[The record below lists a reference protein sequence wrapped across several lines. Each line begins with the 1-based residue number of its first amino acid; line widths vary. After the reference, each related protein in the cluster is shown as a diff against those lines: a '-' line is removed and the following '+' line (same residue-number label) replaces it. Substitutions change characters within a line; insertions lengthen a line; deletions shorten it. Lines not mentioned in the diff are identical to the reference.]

1 LEKPVVKT
9 KPDGRTGQH
18 PGDDQDSD
26 DEMEGN
32 ARSVIKEIV
41 NEIQD

>member
-1 LEKPVVKT
+1 VKPAR
-9 KPDGRTGQH
+9 RTGQH

-26 DEMEGN
+26 DEMEGK
-32 ARSVIKEIV
+32 AGSVIKVIV